1 MIDIFSLNSPIDPA
15 LGEQNPSQS
24 LNAQNSKGGA
34 YCRGLERYYQRRARP
49 EALLYIVSSSLPRS
63 SYRPWLHP
71 DTMQEEEVA
80 YGSASSGTPATAVE
94 TSETPS
100 LQETQKGL
108 MSPPTPAPS
117 PTPGRHGYWGTVG
130 RGEHEDSHGERR
142 TRAKGKGKAKEGDE
156 ESSDEM
162 EGIVSGSYGAS
173 RCEIG

>member
-1 MIDIFSLNSPIDPA
+1 
-15 LGEQNPSQS
+15 
-24 LNAQNSKGGA
+24 
-34 YCRGLERYYQRRARP
+34 
-49 EALLYIVSSSLPRS
+49 
-63 SYRPWLHP
+63 
-71 DTMQEEEVA
+71 MQEEEVA
-80 YGSASSGTPATAVE
+80 YGSSSSGTPVTAVE

-130 RGEHEDSHGERR
+130 RGEAEGSDGERR
-142 TRAKGKGKAKEGDE
+142 TRAKGKGKARGGDE

-173 RCEIG
+173 RCEIGWP